1 MQHMRQ
7 IIDEE
12 FHKVY
17 KQSERLA
24 EKLHIEPT
32 IPRSAVKQMYRN
44 KSPAENPEEYYWRA
58 PGIEGLIKQYSDD
71 QPNTYVIE
79 IMEKKM
85 EQSRKIW

>member
-32 IPRSAVKQMYRN
+32 IPRSAVRQMHRN
-44 KSPAENPEEYYWRA
+44 NVPAENPQEYY
-58 PGIEGLIKQYSDD
+58 
-71 QPNTYVIE
+71 
-79 IMEKKM
+79 
-85 EQSRKIW
+85 